1 MISFGESTGPR
12 YFRQPQAPNIGLDYR
27 LHRQRSIDLMPDEG
41 SSTTSSNSTVQ
52 LPSTQPRPSNQAP
65 IRARISKP
73 PPIDFQ
79 LTIRQQPIAARACG
93 FGERDRRVIDPP
105 PIIELKTFASETG
118 APVTDDTGMLALHC
132 TLINHITEQDESD
145 IPPAHPGQTFAR
157 RLMGTLVSSPNMV
170 NDEKGRPGI
179 FFVFPD
185 LSCRTIGQYRMRFRL
200 MRVEPRD
207 MEPGTIFPCVANC
220 ITEVFTVYTAK
231 DFPGMMASSV
241 LLKALRTQGVIV
253 GVKKGSENSSKG
265 RRGKD
270 DLEDEEMEDD
280 DDSVAGD
287 GSVDARSS
295 GAASVRS
302 LEREQRPQTGAKR
315 ARRGR

>member
-1 MISFGESTGPR
+1 MKP
-12 YFRQPQAPNIGLDYR
+12 
-27 LHRQRSIDLMPDEG
+27 
-41 SSTTSSNSTVQ
+41 
-52 LPSTQPRPSNQAP
+52 
-65 IRARISKP
+65 RISRP
-73 PPIDFQ
+73 PPITFQ

-105 PIIELKTFASETG
+105 PIIELKTFCSATG
-118 APVTDDTGMLALHC
+118 APVTDHTGMLALHC

-145 IPPAHPGQTFAR
+145 IAPAHPGQMFAR

-179 FFVFPD
+179 LFVFPD

-200 MRVEPRD
+200 MRVEPRE

-220 ITEVFTVYTAK
+220 ITDVFTVYTAK

-253 GVKKGSENSSKG
+253 GVKKGSENSSKKG
-265 RRGKD
+265 RGKE
-270 DLEDEEMEDD
+270 DLEDEEMDEDD
-280 DDSVAGD
+280 D
-287 GSVDARSS
+287 GSVGGGDSFDAQSS
-295 GAASVRS
+295 AGNSVRS
-302 LEREQRPQTGAKR
+302 ADRKVPPNNAKR
-315 ARRGR
+315 PRRRK